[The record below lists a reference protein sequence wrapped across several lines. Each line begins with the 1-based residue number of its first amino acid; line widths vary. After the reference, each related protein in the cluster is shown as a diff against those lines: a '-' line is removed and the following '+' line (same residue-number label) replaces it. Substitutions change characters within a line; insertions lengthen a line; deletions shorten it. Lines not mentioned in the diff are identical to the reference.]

1 MRPESGHVVNSEYKV
16 YSLKYRQHA
25 DGIGIRHF
33 AWRHGMDELP
43 EQDPEKGVRSREI
56 RVFVFLTVVMAPMIA
71 VAVVASYG
79 LMIWLYQML
88 AGPPTG

>member
-1 MRPESGHVVNSEYKV
+1 
-16 YSLKYRQHA
+16 
-25 DGIGIRHF
+25 
-33 AWRHGMDELP
+33 MDELP
-43 EQDPEKGVRSREI
+43 EQDPESRDRSREI

-79 LMIWLYQML
+79 LMIWIYQML